1 MKDKESDY
9 VDMVQGILSGL
20 AKVRME
26 SGAWIDIESEN
37 QEKESQAFK
46 LGECLCPF
54 YLAARELP
62 DQFTQLP
69 LRHDI
74 LVKDTEQFFRLV
86 QKDGFFP
93 SPYSPIPEAKDQYTD
108 FAAFTLDFCAVTYDF
123 WKDKGKPGQRINAY
137 CKEIAEKCLDFL
149 LPAGN
154 RLEDDQ
160 GCRWGG
166 TNKYSRFKR
175 GKVLYTNTVFTSIVL
190 LSLHK
195 TLDDP
200 ILSSNGSRQ
209 NEVREIIRKAGKWIA
224 SRFDGKFITGDED
237 KTNRQLL
244 NSTWGLIAL
253 GESYHTQEP
262 SVRKIFPTIA
272 EAYLSTLKASLV
284 EEQFLSRQ
292 EYLTIVSEDV
302 DQPLYY
308 EDRSGLGG
316 ILQALVSL
324 RGITDLEKLLEE
336 LNYNFIFEQ
345 ISNSIMMLRNPRT
358 GLWFNQG
365 LILSIHYYLV
375 EAFLKLSRRVREF
388 PRKIEVSGH
397 MVRSAVRQTLMD
409 EAIITSLEQTVY
421 QRLLGIIEV
430 LDRERVVQEGMS
442 GLISSPSGSKG
453 HKGKPNKPKRTK
465 PKSEEPPEKMS

>member
-1 MKDKESDY
+1 MKDKESEY
-9 VDMVQGILSGL
+9 VDLVQGILSGL

-26 SGAWIDIESEN
+26 SDAWVDIESEN
-37 QEKESQAFK
+37 QEKESQSFK
-46 LGECLCPF
+46 IGECLRPF

-62 DQFTQLP
+62 NQFSQLP
-69 LRHDI
+69 LRHEI
-74 LVKDTEQFFRLV
+74 LVKDTEQFFKLIQR
-86 QKDGFFP
+86 DGFFP
-93 SPYSPIPEAKDQYTD
+93 SPYSPIAEAKDQYTD
-108 FAAFTLDFCAVTYDF
+108 FAAFALEFCAVANDY
-123 WKDKGKPGQRINAY
+123 WKDKGKTGQRMTGY
-137 CKEIAEKCLDFL
+137 CKETVEKSLDFL
-149 LPAGN
+149 LSAGN
-154 RLEDDQ
+154 RLEDGQ

-166 TNKYSRFKR
+166 TNKYSRAR
-175 GKVLYTNTVFTSIVL
+175 RTTTVLYTNTVFTSIVL

-195 TLDDP
+195 ILDDP
-200 ILSSNGSRQ
+200 ILASNSNRQ
-209 NEVREIIRKAGKWIA
+209 NEIRDTIRKAGKWIA
-224 SRFDGKFITGDED
+224 SRFDGGFITGDED

-253 GESYHTQEP
+253 GESYYTQEP
-262 SVRKIFPTIA
+262 AVRKIVPTVA
-272 EAYLSTLKASLV
+272 DTYLSALKTSLA

-324 RGITDLEKLLEE
+324 RWLPDLEKLLEE
-336 LNYNFIFEQ
+336 LNYNLIFEQ

-365 LILSIHYYLV
+365 LILSIHSYLT
-375 EAFLKLSRRVREF
+375 EAFLKLSRRAREF

-397 MVRSAVRQTLMD
+397 MIRSAVRQTLTD

-421 QRLLGIIEV
+421 QRLLGIIET
-430 LDRERVVQEGMS
+430 LEKERVVQEGMS
-442 GLISSPSGSKG
+442 GLILPPPGGTKPM
-453 HKGKPNKPKRTK
+453 GKPKKAK
-465 PKSEEPPEKMS
+465 